1 MPSRAQRQAEA
12 AQRRARA
19 VQLRT
24 AGATFEQIG
33 RELGISAQRA
43 HQLYADALAR
53 TVKVATDEH
62 RDLEERRLDRLQVA
76 AEAVLRARHLLI
88 QGGKV
93 ILDEHG
99 RPYTDHAPTLN
110 AIRALLAITARR
122 AALLGLDAPTRVDAK
137 VSLTVAWERASEDEK
152 LEVMALTDVGL
163 LDKHL
168 ARLEEELGRRGPPT
182 PPAAEMLPAGP
193 DPEAIA
199 AAVEAALDAAHV
211 PPDRREAAYQAV
223 ERQLQEW
230 DG

>member
-12 AQRRARA
+12 AQRRARV

-33 RELGISAQRA
+33 RELGITDSRA

-76 AEAVLRARHLLI
+76 AEAVLRARHVVI

-99 RPYTDHAPTLN
+99 RPYTDHAATLN
-110 AIRALLAITARR
+110 AINTLLRIGESRR
-122 AALLGLDAPTRVDAK
+122 RLHGLDAPTRVDA
-137 VSLTVAWERASEDEK
+137 SITLRVAWDRASPEERMSLID
-152 LEVMALTDVGL
+152 LALAELTAE
-163 LDKHL
+163 LD
-168 ARLEEELGRRGPPT
+168 RTGPPT
-182 PPAAEMLPAGP
+182 PPPAETIDPPDGDP
-193 DPEAIA
+193 DPEQLA
-199 AAVEAALDAAHV
+199 AAVEAALDAAQV

-223 ERQLQEW
+223 ERQLQER
-230 DG
+230 GG